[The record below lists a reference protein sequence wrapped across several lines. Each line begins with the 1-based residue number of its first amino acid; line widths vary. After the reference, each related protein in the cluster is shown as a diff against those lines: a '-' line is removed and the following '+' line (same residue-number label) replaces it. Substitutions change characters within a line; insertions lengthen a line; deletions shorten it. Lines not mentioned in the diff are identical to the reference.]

1 MTHTFDFVFT
11 QFKTSYSKRWGI
23 KWIDIPI
30 SADIVCMW
38 HYYPTVSVSY
48 LLLTKD
54 ENPSWFDW
62 VPGWQVLPC
71 AFLRSIL
78 VGLPD
83 TITCGPRHAYVMP
96 LFICHSY
103 GQSRRLKNQVER
115 QKKEILFI
123 YLLIFK
129 FLFGKT
135 SHNLQVKDYPRVTMA
150 RFRLIKP

>member
-1 MTHTFDFVFT
+1 MNWHT
-11 QFKTSYSKRWGI
+11 YI
-23 KWIDIPI
+23 
-30 SADIVCMW
+30 CW
-38 HYYPTVSVSY
+38 HSLYVTLLSHSQKACCVSY

-83 TITCGPRHAYVMP
+83 TITCGPRHAHVMP

-123 YLLIFK
+123 YLLILK

-135 SHNLQVKDYPRVTMA
+135 SHNLQVKDYPRVAMA
-150 RFRLIKP
+150 RFTPDQALNDVRCYHVDGVKRKKDW